1 MRFVFEAENLNFVK
15 CKYVNSS
22 GIKIFPSSPL
32 ASRLPWYH
40 KTKLQFWN
48 KKYII
53 TSGVAHHP
61 DNWARSGDDSF
72 FNFLPAEYLK
82 DLRKGTAML
91 LLDQSHEGYQTLW
104 LWEYFHKQCVE
115 YQVSPGSLIYV
126 TGNLLAEEQYTSWA
140 NVNNVVDQINVI
152 SYAHF
157 EYDVQHLAVKTNLPT
172 DFDIS
177 IDYKT
182 KHLESIK
189 LFNCL
194 NKRKR
199 PHRFWF
205 YTKLL
210 EHDLADRGLVSIN
223 EFDIRHMY
231 VENRLPP
238 ANLIEQANKRLP
250 STIYGISNTEHPDSY
265 YINRIRDDVCA
276 DSWVSVVSESSFS
289 DMDNEVFVS
298 EKTFKP
304 IACMH
309 PFIILGNRGSLAKLR
324 ELGYK
329 TFSGFID
336 ETYDTL
342 STFERMEAIAV
353 ALKKINEIDDKL
365 TWYKSMRHILEHNRR
380 QLAINAGLDN
390 PAIIKLKS
398 IVD

>member
-1 MRFVFEAENLNFVK
+1 MRFVFEAKNLNFVK
-15 CKYVNSS
+15 CTGVNSS

-32 ASRLPWYH
+32 VSRLPWYH
-40 KTKLQFWN
+40 KTKLKFWD

-53 TSGVAHHP
+53 ASGVAHHP
-61 DNWARSGDDSF
+61 DNWARTGADSF
-72 FNFLPAEYLK
+72 FNFLPAEYLN

-104 LWEYFHKQCVE
+104 LWEYFHKQCIE
-115 YQVSPGSLIYV
+115 YQVNPTSLIYV
-126 TGNLLAEEQYTSWA
+126 TGNLLAEVQYTIWSE
-140 NVNNVVDQINVI
+140 NNNIVDRLTVI

-157 EYDVQHLAVKTNLPT
+157 EYDVQHLAVKSNLTT
-172 DFDIS
+172 DFS
-177 IDYKT
+177 VNVEYKA
-182 KHLESIK
+182 KDLESIK

-205 YTKLL
+205 YTKLV
-210 EHDLADRGLVSIN
+210 EHNLTDRGLISIN
-223 EFDIRHMY
+223 EFDICQMY
-231 VENRLPP
+231 VENRIPP
-238 ANLIEQANKRLP
+238 ADLIERANSRIP

-265 YINRIRDDVCA
+265 YIKRIRDDVCL

-289 DMDNEVFVS
+289 DLDNEVFIS

-309 PFIILGNRGSLAKLR
+309 PLIILGNQGSLIKLR

-329 TFSGFID
+329 TFDGFID

-342 STFERMEAIAV
+342 PTFERMEAIAI
-353 ALKKINEIDDKL
+353 ALKKIDAINDKL
-365 TWYKSMRHILEHNRR
+365 AWYKSMQPILEHNRK
-380 QLAINAGLDN
+380 QLAINAGLNN
-390 PAIIKLKS
+390 PAIIKLKT
-398 IVD
+398 IC